1 MYSSIAGDFPI
12 FVSDSV
18 VYYMGDDNDYAV
30 LVTIDGASINDILVN
45 GHELFV
51 ATTSGIYKYKLYVG
65 SALYDS
71 EKIISSVN
79 AYESIID
86 DDFGPS
92 GLIDINGSLYTYSGQ
107 GLKGLS
113 NPTDFI
119 DISVSNCCTV
129 KLDDGTS
136 IIVTAAD

>member
-1 MYSSIAGDFPI
+1 M
-12 FVSDSV
+12 
-18 VYYMGDDNDYAV
+18 
-30 LVTIDGASINDILVN
+30 TIDGASINDILVN

>member
-1 MYSSIAGDFPI
+1 M
-12 FVSDSV
+12 
-18 VYYMGDDNDYAV
+18 
-30 LVTIDGASINDILVN
+30 TIDGASINDILVN

-136 IIVTAAD
+136 IIVMAAD